1 MFSDGNKMII
11 DVHGHILDLAY
22 RSNKRLNSSLGG
34 VTDVPLMLLGGVT
47 GQLCATWTPDI
58 ALSGPHSH
66 SVEAPLRTLLGIIDY
81 LHRELCGPAGTD
93 VRLARTTADLK
104 AAASKGH
111 VALIV
116 GMEGTDALSG
126 DPSVLRILHRLGLRH
141 VCLIH
146 EHANEFGA
154 ASQVW
159 EKGKMRPYNRARDP
173 EGHLSDRGRRLL
185 DEMCQL
191 GILVDLTHLVEPAFS
206 EVLDFVKRPIL
217 VSHGGARGLTN
228 SVRYLSDEQILAV
241 AHSGGMIG
249 ASPTPLGPSDERPG
263 LPLLLDTIDYLV
275 KLVGTDHVG
284 IGTDFKDQLGYFPP
298 PFANTSGT
306 PAVIRGLRDRGY
318 DTAAINQIG
327 GGNFLRIFEQV
338 AG

>member
-1 MFSDGNKMII
+1 MII

-22 RSNKRLNSSLGG
+22 RSNKQLNSSLGG
-34 VTDVPLMLLGGVT
+34 VTDVPLMRVGGVT
-47 GQLCATWTPDI
+47 GQLCSTWTPNI

-104 AAASKGH
+104 AAAYEGR

-116 GMEGTDALSG
+116 GMEGTDALGG
-126 DPSVLRILHRLGLRH
+126 DSSVLRILHRLGLRH
-141 VCLIH
+141 VGLVH

-159 EKGKMRPYNRARDP
+159 EKGRMRPYDGAKDP
-173 EGHLSDRGRRLL
+173 EGHLSDRGRTLL

-191 GILVDLTHLVEPAFS
+191 GILVDLTHLVEPAFW
-206 EVLDFVKRPIL
+206 EVLDFIKRPSL